1 MMSEYCEGIDKCL
14 YKNKNGE
21 MKELLFMDD
30 NISDYYFT
38 KDRCFILKNHK
49 KVSFKI
55 TNIFK
60 KGWVYGFVGNDYQK
74 TAYRLNIYKKIK
86 YIPIKK

>member
-1 MMSEYCEGIDKCL
+1 MQDQLVSFKVSKL
-14 YKNKNGE
+14 A
-21 MKELLFMDD
+21 KEKGLLLIDD
-30 NISDYYFT
+30 NINDYYFT

-60 KGWVYGFVGNDYQK
+60 KGWVYGFAGNDYQK